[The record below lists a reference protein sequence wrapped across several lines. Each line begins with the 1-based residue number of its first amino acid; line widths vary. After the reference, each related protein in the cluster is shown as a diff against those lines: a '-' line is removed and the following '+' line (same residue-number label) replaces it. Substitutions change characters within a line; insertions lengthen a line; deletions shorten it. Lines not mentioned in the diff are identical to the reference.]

1 MPKSWHTV
9 AIADLES
16 RPECAH
22 RAYLDPEEEWN
33 GWACP
38 YFEKSEVERM
48 AAWLLEFDDGLVYS
62 TEDDTFTTTY
72 DPDLPEA
79 FKGEDVGGMHLYPI
93 GAGSW
98 IWVIVDGES
107 TPASEDSAAASG
119 TIAPSAAASP
129 EPRDPAQHVPVD

>member
-1 MPKSWHTV
+1 
-9 AIADLES
+9 
-16 RPECAH
+16 
-22 RAYLDPEEEWN
+22 
-33 GWACP
+33 
-38 YFEKSEVERM
+38 M

-79 FKGEDVGGMHLYPI
+79 FKGEDVDGMHLYPI

-98 IWVIVDGES
+98 IWVIVDGGS